1 MKNTKKLSKLLFF
14 FFYLADPEAFSFF
27 FFSASASF
35 SFSMTST
42 NLSTSSGCKICKRE
56 KMILNP
62 EPFTVPLKVSV
73 KRWNEKTR
81 LAQHPENVCVGGLS
95 PSDGP

>member
-1 MKNTKKLSKLLFF
+1 
-14 FFYLADPEAFSFF
+14 
-27 FFSASASF
+27 
-35 SFSMTST
+35 
-42 NLSTSSGCKICKRE
+42 
-56 KMILNP
+56 MILNP

>member
-1 MKNTKKLSKLLFF
+1 MAVNEKYKKTVQVI

-56 KMILNP
+56 KIILASTA
-62 EPFTVPLKVSV
+62 F
-73 KRWNEKTR
+73 
-81 LAQHPENVCVGGLS
+81 H
-95 PSDGP
+95 

>member
-1 MKNTKKLSKLLFF
+1 MKNTKKKLSKLLF

-56 KMILNP
+56 KMIL
-62 EPFTVPLKVSV
+62 ESRAFHCTTKGFS
-73 KRWNEKTR
+73 E
-81 LAQHPENVCVGGLS
+81 EME
-95 PSDGP
+95 